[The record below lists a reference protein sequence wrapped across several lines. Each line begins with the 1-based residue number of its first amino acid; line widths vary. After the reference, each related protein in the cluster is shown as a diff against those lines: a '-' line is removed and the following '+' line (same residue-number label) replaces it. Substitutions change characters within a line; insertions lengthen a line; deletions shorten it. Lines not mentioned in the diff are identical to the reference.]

1 MSTTENKKI
10 RIENTL
16 RQLRQNVA
24 NYNNYGE
31 SLWNNST
38 WYITCFALFSNRKP
52 GGEQLSA

>member
-24 NYNNYGE
+24 YGE